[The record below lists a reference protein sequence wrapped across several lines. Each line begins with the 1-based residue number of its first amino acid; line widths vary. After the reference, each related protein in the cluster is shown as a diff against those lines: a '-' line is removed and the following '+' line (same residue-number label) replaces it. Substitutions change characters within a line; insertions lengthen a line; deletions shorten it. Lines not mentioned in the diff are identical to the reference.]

1 MGNKEPW
8 VPSVPSVTGRASVG
22 AAFLPSAVFFLYFF
36 FLRGDGRDVCG
47 LFIRPINSVKREA
60 TSILVGTK
68 QMVFLE

>member
-22 AAFLPSAVFFLYFF
+22 AAFRPRFCA
-36 FLRGDGRDVCG
+36 GTAGDVCG
-47 LFIRPINSVKREA
+47 LFIRPINSAKREA

-68 QMVFLE
+68 QMVFLESPANVV